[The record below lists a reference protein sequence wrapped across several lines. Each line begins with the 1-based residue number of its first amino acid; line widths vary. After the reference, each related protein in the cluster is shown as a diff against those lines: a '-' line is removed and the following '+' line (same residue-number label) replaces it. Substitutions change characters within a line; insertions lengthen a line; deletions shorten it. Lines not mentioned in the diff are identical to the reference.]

1 MGGETRP
8 STSFRFAWNHVDGRV
23 KPGHDVWGEAG
34 FVAWSCESRLTGRAM
49 QAIRNLLRGAIA
61 RLVVRRLLL
70 GVLTLFLV
78 SLVVFAATEVLP
90 GDAAR
95 AVLGREATPD
105 RLQALRVQ
113 LHLDRPAATQYWL
126 WLTGTLTGDLGN
138 SLVNGQPVYRLVAPR
153 VANSATLLLLVGLIG
168 IPPSILIGILAAL
181 RRDRGFDAA
190 ISVAALAVAA
200 VPEFVIGIGLIV
212 VFATVLLHWLPP
224 VSLVPPGSSILADPK
239 ILVLPILTLVIVI
252 FTYIFRMMRA
262 SMIEVMESD
271 YVEMARL
278 KGLSWRRLILLHA
291 LPNAIAP
298 TVQVVA
304 LTFAY
309 LAGGV
314 VVVEYVFGFP
324 GIGQGLVNAI
334 VSRDIPMI
342 QCVVLLLAAFY
353 VGVNILADVI
363 AVLVTPRLRTA
374 QWRA

>member
-1 MGGETRP
+1 M
-8 STSFRFAWNHVDGRV
+8 
-23 KPGHDVWGEAG
+23 
-34 FVAWSCESRLTGRAM
+34 RA
-49 QAIRNLLRGAIA
+49 IDNLWRGTIA

-78 SLVVFAATEVLP
+78 SLVVFAATQVLP

-105 RLQALRVQ
+105 RLHALRVQ

-126 WLTGTLTGDLGN
+126 WLSGTLTGDLGN
-138 SLVNGQPVYRLVAPR
+138 SLANGQPVYRLVAPR

-181 RRDRGFDAA
+181 RRDRAFDAA

-200 VPEFVIGIGLIV
+200 VPEFVIGIALIV

-224 VSLVPPGSSILADPK
+224 VSLVPPGSSILAQPK
-239 ILVLPILTLVIVI
+239 ILVLPILTLVVVI
-252 FTYIFRMMRA
+252 FPYIFRMMRA

-342 QCVVLLLAAFY
+342 QCVVVLLAAFY

-374 QWRA
+374 QWRP